1 MWLNRV
7 FILLSS
13 ITSEQL
19 YFHYYRM
26 EMEPTLRQKK
36 KPTLQGLLILRFA
49 HCQIAV
55 AFGVKCEVFQ

>member
-26 EMEPTLRQKK
+26 EMEPTLR
-36 KPTLQGLLILRFA
+36 GLLILRFA